1 MKNFVKLLVI
11 ALIAAIIP
19 CIGLAEEAEIV
30 ETPEVVETA
39 SVEVVPAAEETVAEE
54 TAAEETAAEET
65 VADDEIADETASDEV
80 PAEESA
86 PICFEGSVEIVMEN
100 DEVWLGDVVVLKA
113 IIANP
118 NGAAYSLQWQV
129 DDGAGWKDLSGET
142 SDSLSFTVT
151 EQNAEYAYRV
161 VVIG

>member
-39 SVEVVPAAEETVAEE
+39 SVETVPAAEETSTDEAVSD
-54 TAAEETAAEET
+54 ET
-65 VADDEIADETASDEV
+65 VADNEIADEAASDEV

-113 IIANP
+113 IIDNP